1 MRKKSDDRQFLDPVF
16 LRYGQEVYTA
26 EYADAVREEVLK
38 RKEQGKRLTSL
49 IPQPGFQERVC
60 LADADLVICGGRKGG
75 GKTFISLFNSM
86 RYMFN
91 PDINMYAFR
100 KYEDDVRRGPWKEAK
115 KVFRGYGIAK
125 DSSFEFAFLDGKGA
139 TMKME
144 HIADL
149 GKISDRFRG
158 AELAYIDLE
167 ELPEHTRENLDIIF
181 DFLAVN
187 RNTAGVKS
195 QMVATCNPVGW
206 KNKLRKFLEWY
217 IDPVTDKII
226 PERDGVKR
234 YMFKYGGDDSEIAW
248 GDTWQEVYAH
258 PKAKMKID
266 LLIMGKEDLTPEDMI
281 LTVQFI
287 EGDYSENKILQITD
301 KRYISRLASKGDGSV
316 VNDLG
321 GVWRDIDEGTG
332 LLSGAEIRKFFDNTE
347 QRGDGIRRASCDV
360 AIVGDF
366 FVIFAAEGRH
376 IIDMEAWFGEMSDA
390 VIPFIE
396 QFLKKNGVNKK
407 NFTFDANGLGVWLSS
422 STAFKFSHPFNNKSA
437 PSDNRLWNNLKS
449 ESAEKW
455 VKEVKQGMW
464 SIEQSLLGKKFTD
477 KKGHTFTLQQRLD
490 EERMA
495 LKRKDDTGARF
506 EIIDKKQ
513 MKLEVGH
520 SPDFIEALIMFQPLF
535 TTHQSPIRK
544 GFSMWS

>member
-1 MRKKSDDRQFLDPVF
+1 MKRQTDDKQFLDPVF
-16 LRYGQEVYTA
+16 LRYGQEVYTNDFA
-26 EYADAVREEVLK
+26 QSIREDVLE
-38 RKEQGKRLTSL
+38 RKKQGKRLANL
-49 IPQPGFQERVC
+49 IPQEGFQENV
-60 LADADLVICGGRKGG
+60 ATQDADLLIIGGRKGA
-75 GKTFISLFNSM
+75 GKSFIALFMAM
-86 RYMFN
+86 RNMFN
-91 PDINMYAFR
+91 PDVAMFAFR
-100 KYEDDVRRGPWKEAK
+100 RFEDDVRRGPWKEAK
-115 KVFRGYGIAK
+115 KVYRGYGTAK
-125 DSSFEFAFLDGKGA
+125 DSLYEFAFLDGKGA

-167 ELPEHTRENLDIIF
+167 ELPEHTRENLDVIF

-217 IDPVTDKII
+217 IDPETDTII
-226 PERDGVKR
+226 RERDGKKR
-234 YMFKYGGDDSEIAW
+234 YMFKYGHDDSEIAW
-248 GDTWQEVYAH
+248 GNSWEEVYAH

-266 LLIMGKEDLTPEDMI
+266 LLLMGRDDLTPEDMI
-281 LTVQFI
+281 MTVQFI
-287 EGDYSENKILQITD
+287 EGDYSDNKILQITD

-316 VNDLG
+316 VNDLA

-332 LLSGAEIRKFFDNTE
+332 LLTGQDINKFFKNTE
-347 QRGDGIRRASCDV
+347 QRGDGIKRASCDV

-366 FVIFAAEGRH
+366 FVIWAAEGRH
-376 IIDMEAWFGEMSDA
+376 IYDMAAWFGEMSDA

-396 QFLKKNGVNKK
+396 EFLRKNGINKK
-407 NFTFDANGLGVWLSS
+407 NFTFDANGLGVWLST
-422 STAFKFSHPFNNKSA
+422 STAFRNSKPFNNKSA
-437 PSDNRLWNNLKS
+437 PTDNRLWNNLKS

-464 SIEQSLLGKKFTD
+464 SIDSDLLERKFTD
-477 KKGHTFTLQQRLD
+477 KKGHTFSLRQRLD
-490 EERMA
+490 EERLA

-520 SPDFIEALIMFQPLF
+520 SPDFVEGLIMFMPLF
-535 TTHQSPIRK
+535 EIHQSPIRK
-544 GFSMWS
+544 GFNIW

>member
-1 MRKKSDDRQFLDPVF
+1 MKRQTDDKQFLDPVF
-16 LRYGQEVYTA
+16 LRYGQEVYTNDFA
-26 EYADAVREEVLK
+26 QSIREDVLE
-38 RKEQGKRLTSL
+38 RKKQGKRLANL
-49 IPQPGFQERVC
+49 IPQKGFQETV
-60 LADADLVICGGRKGG
+60 AVQDADLLIVGGRKGG
-75 GKTFISLFNSM
+75 GKSWIALFMAM
-86 RYMFN
+86 RNMFN
-91 PDINMYAFR
+91 PDVSLFCFR

-115 KVFRGYGIAK
+115 KTYRGFGTAK
-125 DSSFEFAFLDGKGA
+125 DSLYEFSFLDGKGA

-167 ELPEHTRENLDIIF
+167 ELPEHTRENLDVIF

-217 IDPVTDKII
+217 IDPETDTII
-226 PERDGVKR
+226 RERDGKKR
-234 YMFKYGGDDSEIAW
+234 YMFKYGHDDSEIAW
-248 GDTWQEVYAH
+248 GNSWEEVYAH

-266 LLIMGKEDLTPEDMI
+266 LLLMGRDDLTPEDMI
-281 LTVQFI
+281 MTVQFI
-287 EGDYSENKILQITD
+287 EGDYSDNKILQITD

-316 VNDLG
+316 VNDLA

-332 LLSGAEIRKFFDNTE
+332 LLTGQDINKFFKNTE
-347 QRGDGIRRASCDV
+347 QRGDGIKRASCDV

-366 FVIFAAEGRH
+366 FVIWAAEGRH
-376 IIDMEAWFGEMSDA
+376 IFDMSAWFGEMSDA

-396 QFLKKNGVNKK
+396 EFLRKNGINKK
-407 NFTFDANGLGVWLSS
+407 NFTFDANGLGVWLST
-422 STAFKFSHPFNNKSA
+422 STAFRNSKPFNNKSA
-437 PSDNRLWNNLKS
+437 PTDNRLWNNLKS

-464 SIEQSLLGKKFTD
+464 SIDSDLLERKFTD
-477 KKGHTFTLQQRLD
+477 KKGHTFSLRQRLD
-490 EERMA
+490 EERLA

-520 SPDFIEALIMFQPLF
+520 SPDFVEGLIMFMPLF
-535 TTHQSPIRK
+535 EIHQSPIRK
-544 GFSMWS
+544 GFNIW

>member
-1 MRKKSDDRQFLDPVF
+1 MKRQTDDKQFLDPVF
-16 LRYGQEVYTA
+16 LRYGQEVYTNDFA
-26 EYADAVREEVLK
+26 QSIREDVLE
-38 RKEQGKRLTSL
+38 RKKQGKRLANL
-49 IPQPGFQERVC
+49 IPQEGFQENV
-60 LADADLVICGGRKGG
+60 ATQDADLLIIGGRKGA
-75 GKTFISLFNSM
+75 GKTFIALFMAM
-86 RYMFN
+86 RNMFN
-91 PDINMYAFR
+91 PDIAMFAFR
-100 KYEDDVRRGPWKEAK
+100 KFEDDVRRGPWKEAK
-115 KVFRGYGIAK
+115 KVYRGYGTAK
-125 DSSFEFAFLDGKGA
+125 DSLYEFSFLDGKGA

-167 ELPEHTRENLDIIF
+167 ELPEHTRENLDVIF

-217 IDPVTDKII
+217 IDPETDTII
-226 PERDGVKR
+226 RERDGKKR
-234 YMFKYGGDDSEIAW
+234 YMFKYGHDDSEIAW
-248 GDTWQEVYAH
+248 GNSWEEVYAH

-266 LLIMGKEDLTPEDMI
+266 LLLMGRDDLTPEDMI
-281 LTVQFI
+281 MTVQFI
-287 EGDYSENKILQITD
+287 EGDYSDNKILQITD

-316 VNDLG
+316 VNDLA

-332 LLSGAEIRKFFDNTE
+332 LLTGQDINRFFKNTE
-347 QRGDGIRRASCDV
+347 QRGDGIKRASCDV

-366 FVIFAAEGRH
+366 FVIWAAEGRH
-376 IIDMEAWFGEMSDA
+376 IFDMSAWFGEMSDA

-396 QFLKKNGVNKK
+396 EFLRKNGINKK
-407 NFTFDANGLGVWLSS
+407 NFTFDANGLGVWLST
-422 STAFKFSHPFNNKSA
+422 STAFRNSKPFNNKSA
-437 PSDNRLWNNLKS
+437 PTDNRLWNNLKS

-464 SIEQSLLGKKFTD
+464 SIDSDLLERKFTD
-477 KKGHTFTLQQRLD
+477 KKGHTFSLRQRLD
-490 EERMA
+490 EERLA

-520 SPDFIEALIMFQPLF
+520 SPDFVEGLIMFMPLF
-535 TTHQSPIRK
+535 EIHQSPIRK
-544 GFSMWS
+544 GFNIW

>member
-1 MRKKSDDRQFLDPVF
+1 MKRQTDDKQFLDPVF
-16 LRYGQEVYTA
+16 LRYGQEVYTNDFA
-26 EYADAVREEVLK
+26 QSIREDVLE
-38 RKEQGKRLTSL
+38 RKKQGKRLANL
-49 IPQPGFQERVC
+49 IPQEGFQENV
-60 LADADLVICGGRKGG
+60 ATQDADLLIIGGRKGA
-75 GKTFISLFNSM
+75 GKTFIALFMAM
-86 RYMFN
+86 RNMFN
-91 PDINMYAFR
+91 PDIAMFAFR
-100 KYEDDVRRGPWKEAK
+100 KFEDDVRRGPWKEAK
-115 KVFRGYGIAK
+115 KVYRGYGTAK
-125 DSSFEFAFLDGKGA
+125 DSLYEFSFLDGKGA

-167 ELPEHTRENLDIIF
+167 ELPEHTRENLDVIF

-217 IDPVTDKII
+217 IDPETDTII
-226 PERDGVKR
+226 RERDGKKR
-234 YMFKYGGDDSEIAW
+234 YMFKYGHDDSEIAW
-248 GDTWQEVYAH
+248 GNSWEEVYAH

-266 LLIMGKEDLTPEDMI
+266 LLLMGRDDLTPEDMI
-281 LTVQFI
+281 MTVQFI
-287 EGDYSENKILQITD
+287 EGDYSDNKILQITD

-316 VNDLG
+316 VNDLA

-332 LLSGAEIRKFFDNTE
+332 LLTGADINKFFKNTE
-347 QRGDGIRRASCDV
+347 QRGDGIKRASCDV

-366 FVIFAAEGRH
+366 FVIWAAEGRH
-376 IIDMEAWFGEMSDA
+376 IFDMSAWFGEMSDA

-396 QFLKKNGVNKK
+396 EFLRKNGINKK
-407 NFTFDANGLGVWLSS
+407 NFTFDANGLGVWLST
-422 STAFKFSHPFNNKSA
+422 STAFRNSKPFNNKSA
-437 PSDNRLWNNLKS
+437 PTDNRLWNNLKS

-464 SIEQSLLGKKFTD
+464 SIDSDLLERKFTD
-477 KKGHTFTLQQRLD
+477 KKGHTFSLRQRLD
-490 EERMA
+490 EERLA

-520 SPDFIEALIMFQPLF
+520 SPDFVEGLIMFMPLF
-535 TTHQSPIRK
+535 EIHQSPIRK
-544 GFSMWS
+544 GFNIW

>member
-1 MRKKSDDRQFLDPVF
+1 MKRQTDDKQFLDPVF
-16 LRYGQEVYTA
+16 LRYGQEVYTNDFA
-26 EYADAVREEVLK
+26 QSIREDVLE
-38 RKEQGKRLTSL
+38 RKKQGKRLANL
-49 IPQPGFQERVC
+49 IPQEGFQENV
-60 LADADLVICGGRKGG
+60 ATQDADLLIIGGRKGA
-75 GKTFISLFNSM
+75 GKTFIALFMAM
-86 RYMFN
+86 RNMFN
-91 PDINMYAFR
+91 PDIAMFAFR
-100 KYEDDVRRGPWKEAK
+100 KFEDDVRRGPWKEAK
-115 KVFRGYGIAK
+115 KVYRGYGTAK
-125 DSSFEFAFLDGKGA
+125 DSLYEFSFLDGKGA

-167 ELPEHTRENLDIIF
+167 ELPEHTRENLDVIF

-217 IDPVTDKII
+217 IDPETDTII
-226 PERDGVKR
+226 RERDGKKR
-234 YMFKYGGDDSEIAW
+234 YMFKFGHDDSEIAW
-248 GDTWQEVYAH
+248 GNSWEEVYAH

-266 LLIMGKEDLTPEDMI
+266 LLLMGRDDLTPEDMI
-281 LTVQFI
+281 MTVQFI
-287 EGDYSENKILQITD
+287 EGDYSDNKILQITD

-316 VNDLG
+316 VNDLA

-332 LLSGAEIRKFFDNTE
+332 LLTGQDINKFFKNTE
-347 QRGDGIRRASCDV
+347 QRGDGIKRASCDV

-366 FVIFAAEGRH
+366 FVIWAAEGRH
-376 IIDMEAWFGEMSDA
+376 IFDMSAWFGEMSDA

-396 QFLKKNGVNKK
+396 EFLRKNGINKK
-407 NFTFDANGLGVWLSS
+407 NFTFDANGLGVWLST
-422 STAFKFSHPFNNKSA
+422 STAFRNSKPFNNKSA
-437 PSDNRLWNNLKS
+437 PTDNRLWNNLKS

-464 SIEQSLLGKKFTD
+464 SIDSDLLERKFTD
-477 KKGHTFTLQQRLD
+477 KKGHTFSLRQRLD
-490 EERMA
+490 EERLA

-520 SPDFIEALIMFQPLF
+520 SPDFVEGLIMFMPLF
-535 TTHQSPIRK
+535 EIHQSPIRK
-544 GFSMWS
+544 GFNIW

>member
-1 MRKKSDDRQFLDPVF
+1 MKRQTDDKQFLDPVF
-16 LRYGQEVYTA
+16 LRYGMEVYTNDFA
-26 EYADAVREEVLK
+26 QTIREDVIE
-38 RKEQGKRLTSL
+38 RKKQGKRLANL
-49 IPQPGFQERVC
+49 IPQEGFQEKVC
-60 LADADLVICGGRKGG
+60 TQDADLLIVGGKKGG
-75 GKTFISLFNSM
+75 GKSWVALFMAM
-86 RYMFN
+86 RNMFN
-91 PDINMYAFR
+91 PDVAMYAFR
-100 KYEDDVRRGPWKEAK
+100 KYEDDVKRGPWKEAK
-115 KVFRGYGIAK
+115 KTYRGFGTAK
-125 DSSFEFAFLDGKGA
+125 DSLYEFSFLDGKGA

-167 ELPEHTRENLDIIF
+167 ELPEHTRENLDVIF

-206 KNKLRKFLEWY
+206 KNKLRKFLEYY
-217 IDPVTDKII
+217 INPETDTII
-226 PERDGVKR
+226 PERDGQKR
-234 YMFKYGGDDSEIAW
+234 YMFKYGHDDTEIAW
-248 GDTWQEVYAH
+248 GNTWEEVYAH

-266 LLIMGKEDLTPEDMI
+266 LLLMGRDDLTPEDMI
-281 LTVQFI
+281 MTVQFI
-287 EGDYSENKILQITD
+287 EGDYSDNKILQITD

-316 VNDLG
+316 VNDLA

-332 LLSGAEIRKFFDNTE
+332 LLSGQDMQKFFKNTE
-347 QRGDGIRRASCDV
+347 QRGDGIKRASCDV

-366 FVIFAAEGRH
+366 FVIWAAEGRH
-376 IIDMEAWFGEMSDA
+376 IYDMAAWFGEMSDA

-396 QFLKKNGVNKK
+396 EFLRKNGINKK
-407 NFTFDANGLGVWLSS
+407 NFTFDANGLGVWLSTNS
-422 STAFKFSHPFNNKSA
+422 AFKLSHPFNNKSA

-464 SIEQSLLGKKFTD
+464 SIESEVLDRKFTD
-477 KKGHTFTLQQRLD
+477 KKGHTFSLRQRLD
-490 EERMA
+490 EERLA

-520 SPDFIEALIMFQPLF
+520 SPDFVEGLIMFMPLF
-535 TTHQSPIRK
+535 EVHQAPIRR
-544 GFSMWS
+544 GFNIW

>member
-1 MRKKSDDRQFLDPVF
+1 MKRQTDDKQFLDPVF
-16 LRYGQEVYTA
+16 LRYGQEVYTNDFA
-26 EYADAVREEVLK
+26 QSIREDVLE
-38 RKEQGKRLTSL
+38 RKKQGKRLANL
-49 IPQPGFQERVC
+49 IPQQGFQERVC
-60 LADADLVICGGRKGG
+60 VADADLVICGGKKGG
-75 GKTFISLFNSM
+75 GKTFIALFMAARN
-86 RYMFN
+86 MFN
-91 PDINMYAFR
+91 PDISMYAFR
-100 KYEDDVRRGPWKEAK
+100 RFEDDVRRGPWKEAK
-115 KVFRGYGIAK
+115 KVYRGFGTAK
-125 DSSFEFAFLDGKGA
+125 DSLYEFSFLDGKGA

-167 ELPEHTRENLDIIF
+167 ELPEHTRENLDVIF

-217 IDPVTDKII
+217 IDPETDTII
-226 PERDGVKR
+226 RERDGKKR
-234 YMFKYGGDDSEIAW
+234 YMFKYGHDDSEIAW
-248 GDTWQEVYAH
+248 GNSWEEVYAH

-266 LLIMGKEDLTPEDMI
+266 LLLMGRDDLTPEDMI
-281 LTVQFI
+281 MTVQFI
-287 EGDYSENKILQITD
+287 EGDYSDNKILQITD

-316 VNDLG
+316 VNDLA

-332 LLSGAEIRKFFDNTE
+332 LLTGADINKFFKNTE
-347 QRGDGIRRASCDV
+347 QRGDGIKRASCDV

-366 FVIFAAEGRH
+366 FVIWAAEGRH
-376 IIDMEAWFGEMSDA
+376 IYDMSAWFGEMSDA

-396 QFLKKNGVNKK
+396 EFLRKNGINKK
-407 NFTFDANGLGVWLSS
+407 NFTFDANGLGVWLST
-422 STAFKFSHPFNNKSA
+422 STAFRNSKPFNNKSA
-437 PSDNRLWNNLKS
+437 PTDNRLWNNLKS

-464 SIEQSLLGKKFTD
+464 SIDSDLLERKFTD
-477 KKGHTFTLQQRLD
+477 KKGHTFSLRQRLD
-490 EERMA
+490 EERLA

-520 SPDFIEALIMFQPLF
+520 SPDFVEGLIMFMPLF
-535 TTHQSPIRK
+535 EIHQSPIRK
-544 GFSMWS
+544 GFNIW

>member
-1 MRKKSDDRQFLDPVF
+1 MKKKSDDRQYLDPVF
-16 LRYGQEVYTA
+16 LRYGQEVYTNDFA
-26 EYADAVREEVLK
+26 QSIRDDVLD
-38 RKEQGKRLTSL
+38 RKTKGKRLINL
-49 IPQPGFQERVC
+49 IPQEGFQERVC
-60 LADADLVICGGRKGG
+60 LAEADLLVVGGRKGG
-75 GKTFISLFNSM
+75 GKTAISLIKSM

-91 PDINMYAFR
+91 PDVSMFAVR

-115 KVFRGYGIAK
+115 KLFRGFGTAK
-125 DSSFEFAFLDGKGA
+125 ESTFEFAFLDGKGA

-167 ELPEHTRENLDIIF
+167 ELPEHTRDDLNVIF

-217 IDPVTDKII
+217 IDPETDTVIK
-226 PERDGVKR
+226 ERDGKVR

-248 GDTWQEVYAH
+248 GNTWEEVYAH
-258 PKAKMKID
+258 PKAKQKID
-266 LLIMGKEDLTPEDMI
+266 LLVLGRDDVTVQDMI
-281 LTVQFI
+281 MTVQFI
-287 EGDYSENKILQITD
+287 EGDYSDNKILQITD

-316 VNDLG
+316 INDLS

-332 LLSGAEIRKFFDNTE
+332 LLSGEDMRKFFDNTE
-347 QRGDGIRRASCDV
+347 QRGDGIKRASCDV

-366 FVIFAAEGRH
+366 FVIYAAEGRH
-376 IIDMEAWFGEMSDA
+376 IYDMDAWFGEMSDA

-396 QFLKKNGVNKK
+396 HFLRKNGISKK
-407 NFTFDANGLGVWLSS
+407 NFTFDANGLGVWLSNHS
-422 STAFKFSHPFNNKSA
+422 AFRMCKPFNNKSA

-455 VKEVKQGMW
+455 VREVKQSMW
-464 SIEQSLLGKKFTD
+464 SIDQALLERKFTD
-477 KKGHTFTLQQRLD
+477 KKGHTFTVRQRLD
-490 EERMA
+490 EERLA

-513 MKLEVGH
+513 MKIEVGH
-520 SPDFIEALIMFQPLF
+520 SPDFIEGLIMFQPLF
-535 TTHQSPIRK
+535 DVHQSPIRK
-544 GFSMWS
+544 GFNIW